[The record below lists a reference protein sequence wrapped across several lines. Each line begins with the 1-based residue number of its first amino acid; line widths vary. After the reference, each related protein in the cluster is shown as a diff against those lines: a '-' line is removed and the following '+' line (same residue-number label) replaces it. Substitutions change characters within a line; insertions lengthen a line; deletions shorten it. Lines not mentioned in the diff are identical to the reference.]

1 MFEKLIFWF
10 TVTGPLSSQK
20 NDWIICKRIPP
31 FLFFANIETLSTYEG
46 NWLCR
51 NVCHSRNWCHLPHTE
66 SHFVLVQTSIW
77 DIKWH
82 FAVNILEIYLLCHEW
97 EPSFIKTPYRIWQY
111 GLSSF
116 LGRDTKVDRFLAKN
130 QQSQNLQKTNFQRP
144 LFSKTIFDKL
154 DTISI

>member
-1 MFEKLIFWF
+1 MPFLMEIFWQIEPKSKSAISAQSIRKQCSAMF
-10 TVTGPLSSQK
+10 VMLGKSVFPK
-20 NDWIICKRIPP
+20 KYWIIQKRIPP
-31 FLFFANIETLSTYEG
+31 PFFQKIETLSTYEG

-116 LGRDTKVDRFLAKN
+116 
-130 QQSQNLQKTNFQRP
+130 NFN
-144 LFSKTIFDKL
+144 S
-154 DTISI
+154 

>member
-1 MFEKLIFWF
+1 MLRNKRNENRKLSVFPGFQNWGFQIQVQNWWLKPKNRKAEFWF
-10 TVTGPLSSQK
+10 TVTGPLLCLPK
-20 NDWIICKRIPP
+20 KWLNNPKRNPP
-31 FLFFANIETLSTYEG
+31 FLFFSNIENFSTYEG

-51 NVCHSRNWCHLPHTE
+51 NVCHSGNWCHLPHTE

-82 FAVNILEIYLLCHEW
+82 FPVNILEIYLLCHEW

-116 LGRDTKVDRFLAKN
+116 
-130 QQSQNLQKTNFQRP
+130 NFN
-144 LFSKTIFDKL
+144 S
-154 DTISI
+154 